1 MVFGAEKMKAFT
13 AEELGESFR
22 SSGQFA
28 GHGQATS
35 TFRDAEDFD
44 EMADIGP
51 PPPSGPPPSESFNV
65 EGWNNDNVPASAEG
79 WDLHSLE
86 GAMRSRL
93 GLSTA
98 AFRK

>member
-22 SSGQFA
+22 SSGQFV

-44 EMADIGP
+44 EMADGGP
-51 PPPSGPPPSESFNV
+51 PPPSGPPPS

-79 WDLHSLE
+79 WDLNSLE
-86 GAMRSRL
+86 GAMRSWL